1 MKITAI
7 TKFRQGDM
15 NSAVKRA
22 GISHMELAR
31 RAGISYPAY
40 SAILNLRRK
49 PSRET
54 CQKIQNAL
62 AEAGEFLDVFAIW
75 PEKFVPLKKSL
86 TIEQTEEIEVTQLN
100 DCHNGVAATLP
111 EFCEEEILRAT
122 QLLETILDDRERI
135 AVKLRSGFDGNA
147 ATFKEIGVVLGVCL
161 ENARRITNRGLA
173 KLRTAI
179 TRSEMLDDLG
189 VNPESREAILK

>member
-1 MKITAI
+1 MKVTAI
-7 TKFRQGDM
+7 TKFRQGDLH
-15 NSAVKRA
+15 NAIKRT
-22 GISHMELAR
+22 GLRLMEVAR
-31 RAGISYPAY
+31 RAGLSYTCF
-40 SAILNLRRK
+40 SSVLNLRSK

-54 CQKIQNAL
+54 CDKIQKAL

-86 TIEQTEEIEVTQLN
+86 TIEQTEEVEVTQLN
-100 DCHNGVAATLP
+100 DFHNGVAATLP